1 MKLLKSS
8 KNRTFNY
15 QPRFSGENKSLNT
28 SDSESKND
36 FVSKWKEKHKQNR
49 KVKSV
54 LPMWSL
60 LLLLVLLLLGIY
72 ALDMYI
78 N

>member
-1 MKLLKSS
+1 MKLIKSS

-15 QPRFSGENKSLNT
+15 QPRFSGGSKDLKTN
-28 SDSESKND
+28 DSESKSD
-36 FVSKWKEKHKQNR
+36 FISKWKEEHKQNR